1 MNISDG
7 LLSRGEALALRL
19 GMLFDSAGYSRYRM
33 NKFEDYDLYARNR
46 EFLDPG
52 QVITFTDVNGR
63 LVAMKPDVTLSVI
76 KDLGDV
82 KPGKT
87 ARVRYDENVFREDRT
102 SGCFREIKQVG
113 AECFGNITE
122 DDVISVLRLAGE
134 SMKLISDDSV
144 VAVSSLELIR
154 DAARAAGVLPADFG
168 KVIKAFERTDAG
180 ALRGLCRGD
189 PSPLVLLSEAKGD
202 PGRSLPEIKR
212 IISGFGI
219 HDGGF
224 CRLVEKAG
232 ADFPVG
238 LSVDLS
244 VVGNGDYYSGLVFR
258 GMTRGLPAP
267 CLRGGRYDL
276 LMNKLG
282 KRGSAV
288 GFAVYTDTV
297 ERPAGQRAKE
307 RPLCVALPK
316 GRLGEK
322 VRDLFVRAGFDC
334 PVDEKNS
341 RKLVFD
347 SGDGKLRFSMVKP
360 SDVAVY
366 VERGVADIGVVGKD
380 VLLEHDSDVLELLD
394 LGLGRCSMAVA
405 APKGFSDD
413 GTGRLTVATKFF
425 NIARDYYASKG
436 REIDAVQLNGSIELA
451 PLLGLSDVIVDIVET
466 GTTLRENGLE
476 VIDRFLDI
484 SARLICGKASRLFRG
499 AEIDAVRDGLAAVC
513 PK

>member
-19 GMLFDSAGYSRYRM
+19 GMLFESEGYSRYRM

-52 QVITFTDVNGR
+52 QVITFTDVSGR

-76 KDLGDV
+76 KDLGDTA
-82 KPGKT
+82 PGE
-87 ARVRYDENVFREDRT
+87 ARRVRYDENVFREDRAA
-102 SGCFREIKQVG
+102 GCFREIKQVG
-113 AECFGNITE
+113 AECFGDITE
-122 DDVISVLRLAGE
+122 DDVISVIRLAGE
-134 SMKLISDDSV
+134 SMKLISCRSV
-144 VAVSSLELIR
+144 IAVSSLELIAN
-154 DAARAAGVLPADFG
+154 AAHAAGVRESDLG
-168 KVIKAFERTDAG
+168 RVIKAMEKTDVG
-180 ALRGLCRGD
+180 ALRGLCGKD
-189 PSPLVLLSEAKGD
+189 PSPLTRLAGLSGSPGDVLPVIRE
-202 PGRSLPEIKR
+202 
-212 IISGFGI
+212 IISEYGI
-219 HDGGF
+219 DDGGF

-232 ADFPVG
+232 DVSPVPV
-238 LSVDLS
+238 SVDLS
-244 VVGNGDYYSGLVFR
+244 VVGNGDYYSGIVFR
-258 GMTRGLPAP
+258 GMTRGVPVP

-297 ERPAGQRAKE
+297 ERPVEGE
-307 RPLCVALPK
+307 TEDRPLCVALPK
-316 GRLGEK
+316 GRLGEN
-322 VRDLFVRAGFDC
+322 VRDLFVKAGFDC

-341 RKLVFD
+341 RRLVFD
-347 SGDGKLRFSMVKP
+347 SSDGRFRFSMVKP

-366 VERGVADIGVVGKD
+366 VERGAADIGVVGKD

-394 LGLGRCSMAVA
+394 LGLGKCSMAVA
-405 APKGFSDD
+405 APKGFRDD
-413 GTGRLTVATKFF
+413 GSGRLTVATKFF
-425 NIARDYYASKG
+425 NIAREYYASKG

-476 VIDRFLDI
+476 VIDRFLDV
-484 SARLICGKASRLFRG
+484 SARLICGKGSRLFRG
-499 AEIDAVRDGLAAVC
+499 DEIDAVRDGLAAVC
-513 PK
+513 SR